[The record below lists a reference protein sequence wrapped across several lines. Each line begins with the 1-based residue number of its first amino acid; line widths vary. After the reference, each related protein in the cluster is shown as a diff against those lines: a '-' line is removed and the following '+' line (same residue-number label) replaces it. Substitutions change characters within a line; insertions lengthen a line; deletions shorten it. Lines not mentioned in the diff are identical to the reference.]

1 MINVPNLLQDIAY
14 DNDALRDMTYHVIA
28 MPDVDMN
35 TAVLAELL
43 LAIHKRL
50 GHIMELQVTT

>member
-1 MINVPNLLQDIAY
+1 MINVPNLLQDIAH
-14 DNDALRDMTYHVIA
+14 DNNALRNTTYQAIGES
-28 MPDVDMN
+28 DVDMN